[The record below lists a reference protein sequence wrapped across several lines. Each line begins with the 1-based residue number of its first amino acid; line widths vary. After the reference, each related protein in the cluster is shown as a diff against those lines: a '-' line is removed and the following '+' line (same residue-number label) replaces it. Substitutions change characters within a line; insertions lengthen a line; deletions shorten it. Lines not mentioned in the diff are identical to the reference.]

1 MSIKPGSKHYPRFED
16 QLTSIEAIDR
26 QTWRQWLADHHQ
38 TAIGIW
44 LIYYKV
50 GSGKPSVRYPEAVQE
65 ALCFG
70 WIDSK
75 VQTLDDDRY
84 RQIFTPRKPGSVWSK
99 LNKQYVANLIE
110 QSLMTEAGMTKIIAA
125 QQDGSWNLLDAI
137 EALVIPVDLEQA
149 LAADSAAQQHFQSF
163 SNSVKKYILSWIGSA
178 KRPETRRNRINQTVS
193 AAAQNRNPL
202 ARSERVIKQT
212 TERL

>member
-1 MSIKPGSKHYPRFED
+1 MSMKTKFED
-16 QLTSIEAIDR
+16 QLKSVEAIDR
-26 QTWRQWLADHHQ
+26 ATWRQWLAEHHQ

-44 LIYYKV
+44 LVYYKV

-65 ALCFG
+65 ALCYG

-75 VQTLDDDRY
+75 VQPIDAERY

-99 LNKQYVANLIE
+99 LNKQYVADLIE
-110 QSLMTEAGMTKIIAA
+110 QGLMTEAGMAKITAA
-125 QQDGSWNLLDAI
+125 QQDGSWNALDAI
-137 EALVIPVDLEQA
+137 EALIIPPDLAAA
-149 LAADSAAQQHFQSF
+149 LAADAAAQQNFQAF

-178 KRPETRRNRINQTVS
+178 KRPETRSNRIQQTVA

-202 ARSERVIKQT
+202 ARSKE
-212 TERL
+212 

>member
-1 MSIKPGSKHYPRFED
+1 MKQTRFED
-16 QLTSIEAIDR
+16 QLEIVEAIDR
-26 QTWRQWLADHHQ
+26 PAWRQWLAEHHQ

-44 LIYYKV
+44 LLYYKV
-50 GSGKPSVRYPEAVQE
+50 GSGKPSIRYPEAVQE

-110 QSLMTEAGMTKIIAA
+110 QGLMTEAGMAKIIAA
-125 QQDGSWNLLDAI
+125 QQDGSWNALDEI
-137 EALVIPVDLEQA
+137 EALVIPIDLEQA
-149 LAADSAAQQHFQSF
+149 LVVDQAAQQNFQAF
-163 SNSVKKYILSWIGSA
+163 SNSVKKNILSWIGSA
-178 KRPETRRNRINQTVS
+178 RRPETRSNRIQQTIK

-202 ARSERVIKQT
+202 ARSKE
-212 TERL
+212 

>member
-1 MSIKPGSKHYPRFED
+1 MKQTRFED
-16 QLTSIEAIDR
+16 QLEIVEAIDR
-26 QTWRQWLADHHQ
+26 LAWRQWLAEHHQ

-44 LIYYKV
+44 LLYYKV
-50 GSGKPSVRYPEAVQE
+50 GSGKPSIRYPEAVQE

-110 QSLMTEAGMTKIIAA
+110 QGLMTEAGMAKIIAA
-125 QQDGSWNLLDAI
+125 QQDGSWNALDEI
-137 EALVIPVDLEQA
+137 EALVIPIDLEQA
-149 LAADSAAQQHFQSF
+149 LVVDQAAQQNFQAF
-163 SNSVKKYILSWIGSA
+163 SNSVKKNILSWIGSA
-178 KRPETRRNRINQTVS
+178 RRPETRSNRIQQTIK

-202 ARSERVIKQT
+202 ARSKE
-212 TERL
+212 

>member
-1 MSIKPGSKHYPRFED
+1 MKPKIKFED
-16 QLTSIEAIDR
+16 QLAAIEAIDR
-26 QTWRQWLADHHQ
+26 QAWRQWLAENHQ

-50 GSGKPSVRYPEAVQE
+50 ASGKPSVRYSEAVQE

-75 VQTLDDDRY
+75 VQTLDGDRY

-99 LNKQYVANLIE
+99 LNKQYVADLIE
-110 QSLMTEAGMTKIIAA
+110 QGLMTEAGMAKITAA
-125 QQDGSWNLLDAI
+125 QQDGSWNSLDDA
-137 EALVIPVDLEQA
+137 EALVIPPDLEEA
-149 LAADSAAQQHFQSF
+149 LATDATAQQNFQAF
-163 SNSVKKYILSWIGSA
+163 RNSVKKYILSWIASA
-178 KRPETRRNRINQTVS
+178 KRPETRQNRIQQTVS

-202 ARSERVIKQT
+202 ARSKE
-212 TERL
+212 